1 MKTTRVLLA
10 LAGLLLSR
18 APAMANAAALA
29 PCARLYAAV
38 VFDGAV
44 DYAKVARH
52 PDRAA
57 CERAI
62 AEAAPP
68 DAKAPAAAVAFWS
81 DAYNLLTMLAI
92 ADDPARYSPRQDGKQ
107 LFRDRVFVVAG
118 QSMTLDQLEHDRLS
132 AHTHD
137 PRVEF
142 LLSCGT
148 RSCSLLPAKLLS
160 ERGAEG
166 SVQGAIDAAM
176 LEGMRRWFARGDN
189 LRVVREDGVVEVGQ
203 LLQHDWHGQDFE
215 RAGTTLVELVAR
227 ALDERNGPGERVAAA
242 DLRAGRLRL
251 RVRPYDWRINHVRR
265 VFALP

>member
-1 MKTTRVLLA
+1 MLA
-10 LAGLLLSR
+10 TLTCLFVC
-18 APAMANAAALA
+18 AAASADEPLA

-44 DYAKVARH
+44 DYGKVASH

-62 AEAAPP
+62 AEASLP
-68 DAKAPAAAVAFWS
+68 DAKAPAAAVAFWAN
-81 DAYNLLTMLAI
+81 AYNLLTMLAI
-92 ADDPARYSPRQDGKQ
+92 AADPARYSTQQDGKQ

-118 QSMTLDQLEHDRLS
+118 QSMTLDQLEYDRLS
-132 AHTHD
+132 AYTHD

-142 LLSCGT
+142 LLSCGS

-160 ERGAEG
+160 ER
-166 SVQGAIDAAM
+166 SVAVDAAM
-176 LEGMRRWFARGDN
+176 AEGMRRWFARPDN
-189 LRVVREDGVVEVGQ
+189 LRVVRAEGNGGGFVDVGQ

-215 RAGTTLVELVAR
+215 RTGTSLVALVAR
-227 ALDERNGPGERVAAA
+227 ALEARNGPGDRVAAA
-242 DLRAGRLRL
+242 DLTAGRLRL
-251 RVRPYDWRINHVRR
+251 RIQPYDWRINRVRK